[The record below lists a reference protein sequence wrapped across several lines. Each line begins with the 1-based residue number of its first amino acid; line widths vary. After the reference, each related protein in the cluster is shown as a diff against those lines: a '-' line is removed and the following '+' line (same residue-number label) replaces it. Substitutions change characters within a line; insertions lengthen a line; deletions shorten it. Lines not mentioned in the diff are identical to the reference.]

1 MSKNIE
7 KRFTSVIVSVPKNIS
22 KGESHISSLL
32 EKSLNL
38 EGGNLTSDAGII
50 LYR

>member
-1 MSKNIE
+1 MSKNIKE
-7 KRFTSVIVSVPKNIS
+7 RLTSVIVSLPKNIS
-22 KGESHISSLL
+22 KGESYIGGLL
-32 EKSLNL
+32 EKLLNF